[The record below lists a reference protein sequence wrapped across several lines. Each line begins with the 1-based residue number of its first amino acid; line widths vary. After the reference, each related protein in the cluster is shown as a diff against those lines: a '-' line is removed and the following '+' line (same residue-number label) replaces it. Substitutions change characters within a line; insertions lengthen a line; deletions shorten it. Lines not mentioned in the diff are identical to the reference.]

1 MLKTGKI
8 RVWKTPERLDAM
20 RFSPHGIA
28 FDNGGDYRMLF
39 FNSDSSVGEM
49 CGNGARCICRYGFEN
64 GLAGEAV
71 DENMK
76 W

>member
-1 MLKTGKI
+1 M
-8 RVWKTPERLDAM
+8 RL
-20 RFSPHGIA
+20 SPHGIA
-28 FDNGGDYRMLF
+28 FDNDGDYRMLF
-39 FNSDSSVGEM
+39 FNSDGSVGEM
-49 CGNGARCICRYGFEN
+49 CGNGTRCICRYGFEN

>member
-1 MLKTGKI
+1 MLKAVIVG
-8 RVWKTPERLDAM
+8 VWKTPERIDAM

-28 FDNGGDYRMLF
+28 FDNGG
-39 FNSDSSVGEM
+39 SVGEM
-49 CGNGARCICRYGFEN
+49 CGNDARCICRYGFEN
-64 GLAGEAV
+64 GLVGEAV

>member
-1 MLKTGKI
+1 
-8 RVWKTPERLDAM
+8 M

-28 FDNGGDYRMLF
+28 FDNGG
-39 FNSDSSVGEM
+39 SVGEM

-64 GLAGEAV
+64 SLAGEAV

>member
-1 MLKTGKI
+1 
-8 RVWKTPERLDAM
+8 M

-28 FDNGGDYRMLF
+28 FDTGGDYRMLF

>member
-1 MLKTGKI
+1 
-8 RVWKTPERLDAM
+8 M

-39 FNSDSSVGEM
+39 FNSDGSVGEM

-64 GLAGEAV
+64 GLAGGAV

>member
-1 MLKTGKI
+1 MGNHKLTN
-8 RVWKTPERLDAM
+8 
-20 RFSPHGIA
+20 RFRCHTVFTA
-28 FDNGGDYRMLF
+28 WHCLFDNGGDYRMLS
-39 FNSDSSVGEM
+39 FNSDGSVGEM

>member
-1 MLKTGKI
+1 
-8 RVWKTPERLDAM
+8 M

-39 FNSDSSVGEM
+39 SNSGGSVGEM

>member
-1 MLKTGKI
+1 M
-8 RVWKTPERLDAM
+8 RL
-20 RFSPHGIA
+20 SPHGIA
-28 FDNGGDYRMLF
+28 FDNGG
-39 FNSDSSVGEM
+39 SVGEM
-49 CGNGARCICRYGFEN
+49 CRYGFEN